1 MAFKLRQILSMVGAA
16 VVVGFVSVNH
26 AMIRD
31 WFKGAPPPPASEA
44 KKKETKA

>member
-16 VVVGFVSVNH
+16 VVVGFVSINH

-31 WFKGAPPPPASEA
+31 WFKTAPPASEA